1 METRDGHRLTKN
13 ESNSKHSQ
21 RPNAQQLI
29 HNNHK
34 PKIITVLHSRAV
46 FYSLVG
52 SCFAKRVNAYMPT
65 CLLLFL
71 RKITG
76 FMAWEGWY
84 LLSQDQ
90 GGCIIPLD
98 LYDTVAEGEFQ
109 PQTLH
114 TFVMVTPPPPRHP
127 PCYPPPATPP
137 PRHAPP
143 AGKPTAATILAPDWS
158 EVCI

>member
-21 RPNAQQLI
+21 WPNAQLLI

-34 PKIITVLHSRAV
+34 PKTITVLHSHAV
-46 FYSLVG
+46 FYSLAG
-52 SCFAKRVNAYMPT
+52 SCFSKRVNAYMPT

-71 RKITG
+71 KKIIG

-98 LYDTVAEGEFQ
+98 LYDPVAEGEFQ

-114 TFVMVTPPPPRHP
+114 TFVMVTPPSPPPLPPPCHP
-127 PCYPPPATPP
+127 PSPQEN
-137 PRHAPP
+137 PRPQ
-143 AGKPTAATILAPDWS
+143 L
-158 EVCI
+158 C